1 MNTAMP
7 NPIDL
12 QELVTALCASRGF
25 AHKRDISDVVTALSQ
40 ALPDGLR
47 DTVVGAPSD
56 GLGATPSGVL
66 LGDDCAAI
74 PDGDGH
80 LLFAIEGLVEDFVEQ
95 MPWFAGYSGVMVNL
109 SDIAAMGGRPIAV
122 VDALWSA
129 SQQAAE
135 PVLQGMAAASS
146 AYGVPIVGGHSN
158 NHAPKGQLAVAV
170 LGRAKKLL
178 SSFAAKPGDV
188 LLMAV
193 DLRGQWQAPYPF
205 WNASTTAPAERLRA
219 DLALL
224 PDIAEAGECCAAKD
238 ISMAGV
244 LGTALMLLECSG
256 VGATV
261 DLSRLPCAPG
271 HAPAD
276 GMEAFLRW
284 LNAFPSFGY
293 LLSVAP
299 DQVEAVRARFQQR
312 CIACEAIGEV
322 QAHHQ
327 LRMVMGDQ
335 AHDGVASPSA
345 VLWDLEAEPFIG
357 ARTPA
362 PEVPAPP
369 TMPCTTD
376 PAPTLQEA
384 A

>member
-1 MNTAMP
+1 MNTSM
-7 NPIDL
+7 DL
-12 QELVTALCASRGF
+12 QALVDALRTSRGF

-40 ALPDGLR
+40 ALPGGLR
-47 DTVVGAPSD
+47 DTVVAAPRDGSGA
-56 GLGATPSGVL
+56 APSGVL

-74 PDGDGH
+74 PDGEGH
-80 LLFAIEGLVEDFVEQ
+80 LLLAIEGLVEDFVEH

-135 PVLQGMAAASS
+135 PVLRGMAAASS

-158 NHAPKGQLAVAV
+158 NRAPKGQLAVAV
-170 LGRAKKLL
+170 LGRAKRLL
-178 SSFAAKPGDV
+178 SSFEAKPGDV

-205 WNASTTAPAERLRA
+205 WNASTTAPSDRLRA

-224 PDIAEAGECCAAKD
+224 ADIAEAGECRAAKD

-244 LGTALMLLECSG
+244 LGTTLMLLECSG

-261 DLSRLPCAPG
+261 DLTRLPCAPG
-271 HAPAD
+271 HAPQD
-276 GMEAFLRW
+276 GLEAFLRW
-284 LNAFPSFGY
+284 LQAFPSFGY

-299 DQVEAVRARFQQR
+299 EQVKAVQARFTQR
-312 CIACEAIGEV
+312 GIACEAIGEV

-327 LRMVMGDQ
+327 LRLVVGDQ
-335 AHDGVASPSA
+335 VAEGA
-345 VLWDLEAEPFIG
+345 TLWDLQSEPFIG
-357 ARTPA
+357 ARTSPA
-362 PEVPAPP
+362 A
-369 TMPCTTD
+369 
-376 PAPTLQEA
+376 LQEA

>member
-1 MNTAMP
+1 MNAHNPT
-7 NPIDL
+7 PIDL
-12 QELVTALCASRGF
+12 QALVTALRASRGF

-40 ALPDGLR
+40 ALPGGLR
-47 DTVVGAPSD
+47 DTLVGAPTGGS
-56 GLGATPSGVL
+56 GAAASGVL

-80 LLFAIEGLVEDFVEQ
+80 LLFAIEGMVEDFVEH

-109 SDIAAMGGRPIAV
+109 SDIAAMGGRPMAV

-158 NHAPKGQLAVAV
+158 NRAPKGQLAVAV

-178 SSFAAKPGDV
+178 SSFAAKPGDA

-224 PDIAEAGECCAAKD
+224 PEIAEAGECLAAKD

-271 HAPAD
+271 HASAD
-276 GMEAFLRW
+276 GMEAFLQW

-299 DQVEAVRARFQQR
+299 GRVEAVRVRFQQR
-312 CIACEAIGEV
+312 GIDCEAIGEV
-322 QAHHQ
+322 QAHHE
-327 LRMVMGDQ
+327 LRLVMG
-335 AHDGVASPSA
+335 AHSDDGAATPSA
-345 VLWDLEAEPFIG
+345 VLWDLQAEPFIG

-362 PEVPAPP
+362 PEVQTTP
-369 TMPCTTD
+369 TMPGTAGF
-376 PAPTLQEA
+376 APTMQEA

>member
-1 MNTAMP
+1 MNTAT
-7 NPIDL
+7 PIDL
-12 QELVTALCASRGF
+12 QALVTALRASRGF
-25 AHKRDISDVVTALSQ
+25 AHKRDISDVVTALSR
-40 ALPDGLR
+40 ALPGGLR
-47 DTVVGAPSD
+47 DTVVGGPSD
-56 GLGATPSGVL
+56 APSGVL

-158 NHAPKGQLAVAV
+158 NCAPKGQLAVAV

-178 SSFAAKPGDV
+178 SSFAARPSDV

-219 DLALL
+219 DLAVLA
-224 PDIAEAGECCAAKD
+224 DIAEAGECHAAKD

-276 GMEAFLRW
+276 GLESFLRW

-299 DQVEAVRARFQQR
+299 DQVEAVRARFTQR
-312 CIACEAIGEV
+312 GIDCEVIGEV
-322 QAHHQ
+322 QAHHE
-327 LRMVMGDQ
+327 LRLVIGEQPQDEATQ
-335 AHDGVASPSA
+335 GEVSPSA
-345 VLWDLEAEPFIG
+345 VLWDLQAEPFIG
-357 ARTPA
+357 ARAPA
-362 PEVPAPP
+362 PA
-369 TMPCTTD
+369 MPDATAL
-376 PAPTLQEA
+376 APTLQEA